1 MEFSLQSF
9 KTIKIIDAKK
19 HHCGNLTDIILN
31 TENGQITA
39 FQYNQTYFFHKNDII
54 NWNKKEI
61 QITNNHNIHHNDSL
75 NKPNLKPATKLINMD
90 VYTISRD
97 FVGKVKSITFESSF
111 YSIKFI
117 KVTHT
122 ILLLLKLRTFNI
134 PLKKIIEIKDKE
146 IIIEDI
152 FEKEI
157 VKNIQLVP
165 VCE

>member
-19 HHCGNLTDIILN
+19 HHCGNLTNIMLN

-39 FQYNQTYFFHKNDII
+39 FQYNQTHFFHKNDII

-61 QITNNHNIHHNDSL
+61 QIATNHGVNNDYL
-75 NKPNLKPATKLINMD
+75 NETNLKPATKLINMD
-90 VYTISRD
+90 VYTVSRD

-134 PLKKIIEIKDKE
+134 PLKKIIEIKNKE

-157 VKNIQLVP
+157 CKNIQLIP